1 MITHASLFSGIGAC
15 DLAAEELGWRN
26 VFNCEINPFCR
37 RVLNYHFPD
46 VDGYEDI
53 KTTDFRKYEGQVKVL
68 TGGFPCQGFS
78 IAGLRKGAE
87 DDRYLWPQMYRA
99 ITEIKPS
106 YVLGENVVGILSMV
120 SPYDEPTVEG
130 KASLFDEG
138 EEILESRATYI
149 TEDIRRDLER
159 EGYALQVFLLPACA
173 VGAPHRRDR
182 VWFLAKRI
190 GRDPRGGDS
199 EKSMFSILPTP
210 TASEFQHRRRVEE
223 LKEKGANSIYQRI
236 NGALRPNGL
245 ADFLQFILPTPT
257 SRDWKGAEAC
267 EYKRQRGE
275 KTDIRAYSLP
285 GQFLSQPQDGKVF
298 QQLNP
303 LFVEEMM
310 GFPRNWILTPF
321 LSQDGGQSH

>member
-1 MITHASLFSGIGAC
+1 MHHSFRASVLATLRQRNWAGGMFSTAKSIPSAAGSSTTTFPMWTDMKTSRQLILGNMKDKSKYSRVDSPAK
-15 DLAAEELGWRN
+15 DSLLLASERERRMTATYGRRCIEQSPKSSPLMFLARTLLESSQWYHPTMSLRWRAKPLYSMRVRRFLRAGQPTSPRTSEETLSEKDMPSKYFYYQLVPSVRPTAETE
-26 VFNCEINPFCR
+26 C
-37 RVLNYHFPD
+37 
-46 VDGYEDI
+46 
-53 KTTDFRKYEGQVKVL
+53 
-68 TGGFPCQGFS
+68 GFS
-78 IAGLRKGAE
+78 QSGLAE
-87 DDRYLWPQMYRA
+87 TQ
-99 ITEIKPS
+99 
-106 YVLGENVVGILSMV
+106 G
-120 SPYDEPTVEG
+120 
-130 KASLFDEG
+130 
-138 EEILESRATYI
+138 
-149 TEDIRRDLER
+149 
-159 EGYALQVFLLPACA
+159 
-173 VGAPHRRDR
+173 
-182 VWFLAKRI
+182 
-190 GRDPRGGDS
+190 GGDS